1 MNILRSFAA
10 WLCLSLPVHAFEM
23 PQDPAAARFVVSN
36 VIGTFY
42 HELGHAMIDISQFP
56 VLGREEDAADTLSV
70 LLIDRVWP
78 AQTAIEIIED
88 SANAYL
94 LYANEP
100 TEELP
105 YWGVHGLDLQRYYN
119 LICLFYGAAPDA
131 RADLAN
137 DFELPQERAETCPE
151 EFDQA
156 QSSWDVLLADLTP
169 NGDRQGL
176 LLTTY
181 HRDGPI
187 EQILAAE
194 IDKMNAMF
202 SLPDSV
208 EVTVAICN
216 EANAFYDPEIRRITI
231 CTEYAEELL
240 LLWLDEE

>member
-1 MNILRSFAA
+1 MNWAI
-10 WLCLSLPVHAFEM
+10 
-23 PQDPAAARFVVSN
+23 
-36 VIGTFY
+36 Y
-42 HELGHAMIDISQFP
+42 HELGHALIDISQFP

-202 SLPDSV
+202 SLPDNV